1 VGTDTNA
8 SGRGARRAQRIVF
21 PAIRRVAW
29 EDYEVPAVD
38 ALAPTQVLVR
48 NASSLV
54 SAGTEMAIY
63 SGAHIGFATPGAT
76 YPRMPFRPGYAA
88 GGVVVAAGAAVSAF
102 RPGDRVCGAQRHEPW
117 SVVDTARE
125 MLLPLPDGVTFEQG
139 GLARL
144 AGIAMQGVRL
154 ARVQLGD
161 HGVVFGQGLVGQFAR
176 QFLVIDGAATAIAVD
191 PVDARLEVAAR
202 HGATHTVNPQR
213 APAAERVA
221 AITAGHG
228 ADVVIEAT
236 GSPAVAVDALKVAAE
251 LGRVVLLGSPRGRA
265 EIDLYHDIHSK
276 GVSLIGA
283 HVRTAPGTANAHYR
297 WTRDEQQLLALEL
310 MRQGRLVT
318 DGLVTHRVPA
328 AAALDVY
335 ETLLAG
341 PQDRLG
347 VIITWPE
354 D

>member
-1 VGTDTNA
+1 
-8 SGRGARRAQRIVF
+8 
-21 PAIRRVAW
+21 
-29 EDYEVPAVD
+29 
-38 ALAPTQVLVR
+38 
-48 NASSLV
+48 
-54 SAGTEMAIY
+54 
-63 SGAHIGFATPGAT
+63 
-76 YPRMPFRPGYAA
+76 
-88 GGVVVAAGAAVSAF
+88 
-102 RPGDRVCGAQRHEPW
+102 
-117 SVVDTARE
+117 

-154 ARVQLGD
+154 ARVRLGD

-176 QFLVIDGAATAIAVD
+176 QLLVIDGAATAIAVD

-213 APAAERVA
+213 AAAAERVA